1 MVITADCQFQTFAD
15 AIKHLPVFEPLTKEI
30 LLTSQFLI
38 QKEGALE
45 MYYAPHNEL
54 INERAKVAIVGIT
67 PGWTQME
74 IAYREARQG
83 IHENKPTE
91 QILTDAKQAAGFAG
105 SMRNYLVEMLDECGL
120 AEGLQITSCKSL
132 FNKRRDLLH
141 TTSVIKHPVFYKGK
155 NYTGH
160 TPKIV
165 KSPLLSDYA
174 FHVFRCEL
182 EQINGALIVPLG
194 KSVSTVL
201 MALIEQGHVDR
212 NHCLFGLPHPS
223 GVNGHRRRQ
232 FAEEKESLRLQVI
245 NYFGRAFSHKKG
257 G

>member
-1 MVITADCQFQTFAD
+1 MITADCQFQTFAD

-30 LLTSQFLI
+30 LRTSQFLI

-83 IHENKPTE
+83 IDENKPAE
-91 QILTDAKQAAGFAG
+91 QILTDAKKAAGFAG
-105 SMRNYLVEMLDECGL
+105 SMRKHLIEMLDECGL
-120 AEGLQITSCKSL
+120 AEALQITSCKSL
-132 FNKRRDLLH
+132 FNEQRDMLH
-141 TTSVIKHPVFYKGK
+141 TTSVIKYPVFYKGK

-160 TPKIV
+160 TPKIS

-174 FHVFRCEL
+174 FHVFRHEL
-182 EQINGALIVPLG
+182 AQINGALIVPLG
-194 KSVSTVL
+194 KSVSAVL
-201 MALIEQGHVDR
+201 AVLAEQGHVDPS
-212 NHCLFGLPHPS
+212 HCLFGLPHPS
-223 GVNGHRRRQ
+223 GVNGHRKRQ
-232 FAEEKESLRLQVI
+232 FAEVKERLRLRVI
-245 NYFGRAFSHKKG
+245 NYFGRTLLP
-257 G
+257 